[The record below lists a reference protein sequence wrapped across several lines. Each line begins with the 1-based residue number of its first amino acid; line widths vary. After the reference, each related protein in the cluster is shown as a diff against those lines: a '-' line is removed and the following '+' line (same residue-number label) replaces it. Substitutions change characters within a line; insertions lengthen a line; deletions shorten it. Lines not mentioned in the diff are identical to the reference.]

1 VVSVRATGPRFG
13 LGLFAPRDDQL
24 TGPAALLA
32 RAMGMKKP
40 AARLLALV
48 VAAATAMS
56 PLAAQRTDAAVVLTV
71 TPLTWNVIGL
81 DSNSPASGPNRFPV
95 GARVCVTAGS
105 TTASAVTADFVW
117 DSSNPYIALRPGSL
131 ATIDLGSIS
140 AGSCA
145 DAYFEFEVTRTAA
158 AYDTTRSYHITA
170 TDSVSGA
177 TASTPRPRE
186 LYVEHLISQSRNGI
200 ESIKLNGVSIPAGGS
215 MTLVVGNT
223 YTIELAGHTATQGY
237 NQLESFINFPN
248 TIFQTLAVSTT
259 YTSNTSPYVASP
271 NDKLYADAC
280 LWENDPNSPNYRSC
294 VGGDGKA
301 GGTVVT
307 TYTVKIISG
316 AGSSQT
322 LSSLLYDF
330 SGSSYHYNA
339 DFGVGFRTANIV
351 APASVTISKTFTPK
365 AISPGGTSTLT
376 FTLSNPTTD
385 SFTGVHF
392 ADTFPA
398 GMSVAGTPGIAY
410 SGCGSGAFSPV
421 PVAGDTSV
429 AFSNA
434 TLAPNGVCTITVDVT
449 APAGTYD
456 NTTGHLFINTSID
469 TGNVGQDTLVAS
481 AAPACIPGQTLATWT
496 MPASGQG
503 SGGPPPP
510 FTTRAANVASATA
523 STSAGMTNSI
533 VSGEGNPPN
542 AWAGQGFEKT
552 GTPDGDTGPYFQFAV
567 DTSQYTGAAISLDF
581 KRDPNWGGG
590 SSDTPTMYLYSS
602 ATGSAGSFTLIATAS
617 SLTTGWQSTGNTA
630 AAATGSG
637 ATYFR
642 INARG
647 TNSVASSQLFLDNVA
662 VSGCGVPAPSPT
674 ITKSFAPDPIV
685 LGATST
691 LTFTIANTA
700 VGSRALTGV
709 AFSDVLPAGLSIAGS
724 SSAPCG
730 GTVTTTAATRA
741 IALTG
746 GQISAGGSCTFGV
759 AVTGSAEGH
768 YDNVTGFISSTEG
781 GTSTSYATD
790 SLTVIAPPELGKS
803 FSPTSI
809 LTGGTSALAFTITN
823 PNRQTA
829 LSGIGFNDTLPAG
842 LTVASS
848 GPTSTCGGSLTTTA
862 PDSISFSG
870 GSLAANGTCTFSA
883 TVTGATAGSKV
894 NSTSAVTS
902 TEGGTGNA
910 ATATLV
916 VSDAVAFIDLNKQVS
931 SDGINWFKFVGVP
944 VGGPVYYRFSVYNG
958 GDIPFTSISV
968 GDPTPIACT
977 WTGTAYPPLA
987 QGETAVCVTG
997 PIAAISGLHANTAT
1011 ATGTYA
1017 TGTTTSSPSTATYG
1031 TTELTIAK
1039 SAAESFFTA
1048 AGNVLH
1054 YSYLVTNSGF
1064 APLLGPVTVADDKAT
1079 DEACP
1084 GVGTVGDLDNYLDPG
1099 ESIPCTATYTVQPA
1113 DVTAGSVT
1121 NTASATVGG
1130 VTSGT
1135 STRTVGLAA
1144 LTIGKTANPTS
1155 TSTTGP
1161 ISYTITVTNTGTVD
1175 LTGVVLGDPL
1185 TAGASLVSGD
1195 TTDPGVLDVGEVWI
1209 YGATYTVTAAD
1220 LTAGTPIVNTAT
1232 VDTDQTAPASASATT
1247 TISQGPA
1254 LAVAKSSTTAS
1265 ITAAGQVVPYTFS
1278 LTNTGNVS
1286 LTAISVS
1293 DPACDAAP
1301 AYVSGDTNSDS
1312 TLGTSE
1318 TWTYACDRTVTQ
1330 AELNAGG
1337 NLSNTVT
1344 ADAAESAPATDT
1356 LDIPIVQSP
1365 ALTIA
1370 KSFTSGDRYAAVG
1383 DVITYEYRVLNSGN
1397 VTVGGPITVTDD
1409 RTSVACP
1416 ATSSLDPGATV
1427 TCTAAY
1433 SITQDD
1439 LSAGSVTNI
1448 ATATGVFGGGQV
1460 ASATVSASARSA
1472 ASPPLPPSSAFDPLR
1487 DLGGGLSAIGAWLLL
1502 VAALTTVAFLLVP
1515 ALGRGRNRR

>member
-1 VVSVRATGPRFG
+1 
-13 LGLFAPRDDQL
+13 
-24 TGPAALLA
+24 
-32 RAMGMKKP
+32 MKKT
-40 AARLLALV
+40 AARLLALL

-81 DSNSPASGPNRFPV
+81 DSNSPASGPNRFPI

-145 DAYFEFEVTRTAA
+145 DAYFEVEVTRTAA
-158 AYDTTRSYHITA
+158 AYDTTRSFHITA

-177 TASTPRPRE
+177 TASTPQPRE

-200 ESIKLNGVSIPAGGS
+200 TSIKLNGVSIPAGGS

-259 YTSNTSPYVASP
+259 YTSDTSPYVTSP

-351 APASVTISKTFTPK
+351 APGSVTISKTFTPK
-365 AISPGGTSTLT
+365 AISPGGTSTVT
-376 FTLSNPTTD
+376 FVLSNPTTD
-385 SFTGVHF
+385 SFTGVNF
-392 ADTFPA
+392 TDAFPA
-398 GMSVAGTPGIAY
+398 GMTVAGTPGIAY

-421 PVAGDTSV
+421 PVTGDSSV
-429 AFSNA
+429 AFSNG
-434 TLAPNGVCTITVDVT
+434 TLAPNGACTINVIVT

-469 TGNVGQDTLVAS
+469 TGNFGEDTLVAT
-481 AAPACIPGQTLATWT
+481 AAPACLPGQTLATWT

-523 STSAGMTNSI
+523 STSSGMTNSI
-533 VSGEGNPPN
+533 VSAQGNPPN

-552 GTPDGDTGPYFQFAV
+552 GTPDGDTAPYFQFAV
-567 DTSQYTGAAISLDF
+567 DTSQYTGVGISLDF
-581 KRDPNWGGG
+581 KRDTNWGGG
-590 SSDTPTMYLYSS
+590 ASDTPTMYVYSS
-602 ATGSAGSFTLIATAS
+602 TTGSAGSFSLIATTS
-617 SLTTGWQSTGNTA
+617 SLTSSWQSTGNTS

-637 ATYFR
+637 TTYFR

-647 TNSVASSQLFLDNVA
+647 TNSVSSSQIFLDNVA
-662 VSGCGVPAPSPT
+662 FTGCAEPAPSPT

-691 LTFTIANTA
+691 LTFTIANSA
-700 VGSRALTGV
+700 PGSRALTGV
-709 AFSDVLPAGLSIAGS
+709 AFSDVLPAGLSIADS
-724 SSAPCG
+724 SSAHCG
-730 GTVTTTAATRA
+730 GTVTTTAATRT

-746 GQISAGGSCTFGV
+746 GQLSIGGSCTFGV
-759 AVTGSAEGH
+759 AITGTAAGQ

-790 SLTVIAPPELGKS
+790 SLTVIAPPEIGKA

-809 LTGGTSALAFTITN
+809 LTGDTSTLAFTISD
-823 PNRQTA
+823 PNRLTA
-829 LSGIGFNDTLPAG
+829 LSGIAFSDTLPAG
-842 LTVASS
+842 VTLVSS
-848 GPTSTCGGSLTTTA
+848 GPTPTCGGSLTTTA

-870 GSLAANGTCTFSA
+870 GSLAANGACTFSV

-910 ATATLV
+910 ATASLV
-916 VSDAVAFIDLNKQVS
+916 VSDPVAVIDLNKQVS
-931 SDGINWFKFVGVP
+931 TNGINWFKFVGVP

-958 GDIPFTSISV
+958 GDVPFTSISV
-968 GDPTPIACT
+968 ADPSPIACS
-977 WTGTAYPPLA
+977 WTGTVYPPLA
-987 QGETAVCVTG
+987 PGETAVCVTG
-997 PIAAISGLHANTAT
+997 PIAAVSGLHANTAT

-1039 SAAESFFTA
+1039 SAAESYFTA

-1064 APLLGPVTVADDKAT
+1064 APLLGPVTVADDKAS
-1079 DEACP
+1079 DEGCP

-1099 ESIPCTATYTVQPA
+1099 ESITCTATYTVQPA

-1130 VTSGT
+1130 VTSST
-1135 STRTVGLAA
+1135 STKTVGLAA
-1144 LTIGKTANPTS
+1144 LTIAKSADPTS

-1195 TTDPGVLDVGEVWI
+1195 TTDPGVLDVGEVWV
-1209 YGATYTVTAAD
+1209 YGATYTVTPAD

-1232 VDTDQTAPASASATT
+1232 VDTDQTAPAGASART

-1254 LAVAKSSTTAS
+1254 LAVAKSSTTTS
-1265 ITAAGQVVPYTFS
+1265 ITVAGQVVPYTFTV
-1278 LTNTGNVS
+1278 TNTGNVS
-1286 LTAISVS
+1286 LTAITVS

-1301 AYVSGDTNSDS
+1301 GYVSGDTNTDT
-1312 TLGTSE
+1312 TLQTSE
-1318 TWTYACDRTVTQ
+1318 TWTYTCDRTVTQ
-1330 AELNAGG
+1330 AQINAGG
-1337 NLSNTVT
+1337 TLSNTVT
-1344 ADAAESAPATDT
+1344 ADSAESVPATDT
-1356 LDIPIVQSP
+1356 LDIPIIQSP

-1370 KSFTSGDRYAAVG
+1370 KTITSGARYAAVG

-1397 VTVGGPITVTDD
+1397 VTVDGPITVTDD
-1409 RTSVACP
+1409 RTSVTCP
-1416 ATSSLDPGATV
+1416 ATSSLDPGPTV

-1433 SITQDD
+1433 SITQND
-1439 LSAGSVTNI
+1439 LSAGSVTNT
-1448 ATATGVFGGGQV
+1448 ATATGIFGGGQV

-1472 ASPPLPPSSAFDPLR
+1472 ASPPLPPSNAFDPLR
-1487 DLGGGLSAIGAWLLL
+1487 DLGGGLSGIGAWLLL

-1515 ALGRGRNRR
+1515 ALGRRRTRR

>member
-1 VVSVRATGPRFG
+1 MVNVRASGP
-13 LGLFAPRDDQL
+13 L
-24 TGPAALLA
+24 TGPAASLA
-32 RAMGMKKP
+32 WAKGMKKT
-40 AARLLALV
+40 AARLLALLLGV
-48 VAAATAMS
+48 ATAIS
-56 PLAAQRTDAAVVLTV
+56 PLAAQQADAAVVLTV

-145 DAYFEFEVTRTAA
+145 DAYFEVEVTRTAA

-170 TDSVSGA
+170 TDAASGA
-177 TASTPRPRE
+177 TASTPQPRE

-200 ESIKLNGVSIPAGGS
+200 TSIKLNGVSIPAGGS
-215 MTLVVGNT
+215 MTLMVGNT
-223 YTIELAGHTATQGY
+223 YTIELAGYTATQGY
-237 NQLESFINFPN
+237 NQLEEFINFPN

-259 YTSNTSPYVASP
+259 YSSDSSPYVTSP
-271 NDKLYADAC
+271 NDKLYANAC

-301 GGTVVT
+301 GGTVIT

-351 APASVTISKTFTPK
+351 GPSSITISKTFTPK

-376 FTLSNPTTD
+376 FTLSNPTTE
-385 SFTGVHF
+385 SFTGVNF
-392 ADTFPA
+392 TDTFPA
-398 GMSVAGTPGIAY
+398 GVKVASTPGVAY
-410 SGCGSGAFSPV
+410 SGCGTGAISPV
-421 PVAGDTSV
+421 PVPDATSV
-429 AFSNA
+429 AFSNG
-434 TLAPNGVCTITVDVT
+434 TLAPNGVCTITVNVT

-456 NTTGHLFINTSID
+456 NTTSHLFINTSID
-469 TGNVGQDTLVAS
+469 TGNVGQDTLVAT
-481 AAPACIPGQTLATWT
+481 AAPACIPGQSLATWT

-523 STSAGMTNSI
+523 YTSAGMTNSI
-533 VSGEGNPPN
+533 VSAQGNPPN
-542 AWAGQGFEKT
+542 AWAGQGFPRT
-552 GTPDGDTGPYFQFAV
+552 GTPGGDTVPYLEFAL
-567 DTSQYTGAAISLDF
+567 DTSQYSGVGISLDF
-581 KRDPNWGGG
+581 RRDTNWGGG
-590 SSDTPTMYLYSS
+590 ASDTPTLYLYSS
-602 ATGSAGSFTLIATAS
+602 TTGSAGSFSLIATTS
-617 SLTTGWQSTGNTA
+617 SLTSSWQSTGNTP

-637 ATYFR
+637 TTYFR

-647 TNSVASSQLFLDNVA
+647 TNSVSASQLFLDNIV
-662 VSGCGVPAPSPT
+662 VTGCGIPAPSPT
-674 ITKSFAPDPIV
+674 ITKSFASDPIV

-700 VGSRALTGV
+700 AGSQALTGV
-709 AFSDVLPAGLSIAGS
+709 AFSDVLPTGLSIADS
-724 SSAPCG
+724 SSAHCG
-730 GTVTTTAATRA
+730 GTVTTTAATRT

-746 GQISAGGSCTFGV
+746 GQLSAGSSCTFSV
-759 AVTGSAEGH
+759 AVTGSAEGQ
-768 YDNVTGFISSTEG
+768 YDNVTGFIASAEG

-790 SLTVIAPPELGKS
+790 SLTVIAPPEVGKA
-803 FSPTSI
+803 FLPTSI
-809 LTGGTSALAFTITN
+809 LTGDTSTLAFTITN
-823 PNRQTA
+823 PNRLIA
-829 LSGIGFNDTLPAG
+829 LSGIGFSDTLPAG
-842 LTVASS
+842 VTLASS
-848 GPTSTCGGSLTTTA
+848 GPTPTCGGSLTTTA
-862 PDSISFSG
+862 PGTLLFTG
-870 GSLAANGTCTFSA
+870 GSLAANAACTFSV
-883 TVTGATAGSKV
+883 TVTGATSGSKI
-894 NSTSAVTS
+894 NTTSAVTS
-902 TEGGTGNA
+902 IEGGDGNA

-916 VSDAVAFIDLNKQVS
+916 VSDPIAVIDLNKQVS
-931 SDGINWFKFVGVP
+931 TDGINWFKFVGVP
-944 VGGPVYYRFSVYNG
+944 VDGPVYYRFLVYNG

-968 GDPTPIACT
+968 SDPTPIACT
-977 WTGTAYPPLA
+977 WTGTVYPPLA
-987 QGETAVCVTG
+987 PGETAVCVTG
-997 PIAAISGLHANTAT
+997 PIAAVSGSHANTAT
-1011 ATGTYA
+1011 ATGIHT
-1017 TGTTTSSPSTATYG
+1017 TGTATSPPSTATYG

-1039 SAAESFFTA
+1039 NAAESYFTV

-1064 APLLGPVTVADDKAT
+1064 APLLGPVTVADDKAS
-1079 DEACP
+1079 DETCP
-1084 GVGTVGDLDNYLDPG
+1084 GLGTVGDLDNFLDPG
-1099 ESIPCTATYTVQPA
+1099 ESITCTATFTVQPA
-1113 DVTAGSVT
+1113 DLTAGFVT
-1121 NTASATVGG
+1121 NTASAIVGG
-1130 VTSGT
+1130 ATSST
-1135 STRTVGLAA
+1135 SIVTVGLAA
-1144 LTIGKTANPTS
+1144 LTIAKSADPTS

-1161 ISYTITVTNTGTVD
+1161 ISYTITVTNTGNVD
-1175 LTGVVLGDPL
+1175 LTGVVLTDPL

-1195 TTDPGVLDVGEVWI
+1195 TTNPGVLDVGEIWI
-1209 YGATYTVTAAD
+1209 YSASYTVTPAD
-1220 LTAGTPIVNTAT
+1220 LTAGTPIVNSATA
-1232 VDTDQTAPASASATT
+1232 DTDQTGPASASATT

-1254 LAVAKSSTTAS
+1254 LEVAKSSTTTS
-1265 ITAAGQVVPYTFS
+1265 ITVAGQAVPYTFI

-1286 LTAISVS
+1286 LTGITVS

-1301 AYVSGDTNSDS
+1301 GYASGDTNTDDS
-1312 TLGTSE
+1312 LQTSE
-1318 TWTYACDRTVTQ
+1318 IWTYTCDRTMTQ
-1330 AELNAGG
+1330 AQINAGG
-1337 NLSNTVT
+1337 DLSNTVT
-1344 ADAAESAPATDT
+1344 ADSAETLPSTDT
-1356 LDIPIVQSP
+1356 LDIAIAQSP

-1370 KSFTSGDRYAAVG
+1370 KTITSGARYAAVG

-1397 VTVGGPITVTDD
+1397 VTVDGPITVTDD
-1409 RTSVACP
+1409 RTSVTCP

-1439 LSAGSVTNI
+1439 LDAGSVTNT
-1448 ATATGVFGGGQV
+1448 ATATGIFGGGQV

-1472 ASPPLPPSSAFDPLR
+1472 VSPTLPPSNAFDQLR
-1487 DLGGGLSAIGAWLLL
+1487 DLGGGLSGIAAWLLL

-1515 ALGRGRNRR
+1515 ARGRRRTRR

>member
-1 VVSVRATGPRFG
+1 MKT
-13 LGLFAPRDDQL
+13 
-24 TGPAALLA
+24 AAC
-32 RAMGMKKP
+32 
-40 AARLLALV
+40 LLALLV
-48 VAAATAMS
+48 GAATAIS
-56 PLAAQRTDAAVVLTV
+56 PLAAQRADAAVVLTV

-81 DSNSPASGPNRFPV
+81 DSNNPASGPNRFPV

-105 TTASAVTADFVW
+105 TTAGAVTADFVW

-140 AGSCA
+140 AGSCV
-145 DAYFEFEVTRTAA
+145 DAYFEVEVTRTAS

-170 TDSVSGA
+170 TDTSSGA
-177 TASTPRPRE
+177 TASTPQPRE

-200 ESIKLNGVSIPAGGS
+200 TSIKLNGVSIPAGGS

-223 YTIELAGHTATQGY
+223 YTIELAGYTATQGY

-259 YTSNTSPYVASP
+259 YSSDSSPFVTSP

-339 DFGVGFRTANIV
+339 DYGVGFRTANIV
-351 APASVTISKTFTPK
+351 GPSSITISKTFTPK

-376 FTLSNPTTD
+376 FTLSNPTTE
-385 SFTGVHF
+385 SFTGVNF
-392 ADTFPA
+392 TDTFPA
-398 GMSVAGTPGIAY
+398 GMTVAGTPGIAY
-410 SGCGSGAFSPV
+410 SGCGPGALSPV

-429 AFSNA
+429 AFSNG
-434 TLAPNGVCTITVDVT
+434 TLAPNGVCTITVNVT

-469 TGNVGQDTLVAS
+469 TGNFGEDTLVAS

-523 STSAGMTNSI
+523 STSSGMNNSI
-533 VSGEGNPPN
+533 VSAEGNPPYS
-542 AWAGQGFEKT
+542 WAGQGFEKT
-552 GTPDGDTGPYFQFAV
+552 GTPDGDTAPYFQFAI
-567 DTSQYTGAAISLDF
+567 DTSQYTGVGISLDF
-581 KRDPNWGGG
+581 KRDTNWGGG
-590 SSDTPTMYLYSS
+590 SSDTPTMYVYSS
-602 ATGSAGSFTLIATAS
+602 TTGSAGSFSLIATTS
-617 SLTTGWQSTGNTA
+617 SLTSAWQSMANA
-630 AAATGSG
+630 SAAATGSG
-637 ATYFR
+637 TTYFR

-647 TNSVASSQLFLDNVA
+647 TNSVSASQLFLDNVA
-662 VSGCGVPAPSPT
+662 FSGCGVPAPSPT

-700 VGSRALTGV
+700 AGSLALTGV
-709 AFSDVLPAGLSIAGS
+709 AFTDVLPSGLSVADS
-724 SSAPCG
+724 SSAHCG
-730 GTVTTTAATRA
+730 GTVTTTAATRT
-741 IALTG
+741 IALTS
-746 GQISAGGSCTFGV
+746 GQLSAGGSCTFGV
-759 AVTGSAEGH
+759 AITGTAEGQ

-790 SLTVIAPPELGKS
+790 SLTVIAPPEIGKA

-809 LTGGTSALAFTITN
+809 LTGDTSTLAFTISN
-823 PNRQTA
+823 PNRLTA
-829 LSGIGFNDTLPAG
+829 LSGIGFSDTLPAG
-842 LTVASS
+842 VMLASS
-848 GPTSTCGGSLTTTA
+848 GPTATCGGSLTTTA

-870 GSLAANGTCTFSA
+870 GSLAANGTCTFSI
-883 TVTGATAGSKV
+883 TVTGATPGSKV

-916 VSDAVAFIDLNKQVS
+916 VSDPVAVIDLNKQVS

-958 GDIPFTSISV
+958 GDIPFTNISV
-968 GDPTPIACT
+968 SDPTPIACT
-977 WTGTAYPPLA
+977 WTGTTYPPLA
-987 QGETAVCVTG
+987 PGETAVCVTG
-997 PIAAISGLHANTAT
+997 PIAAVSGSDANTAT

-1017 TGTTTSSPSTATYG
+1017 TGTATSSPSTATYA
-1031 TTELTIAK
+1031 TTDLTIDK
-1039 SAAESFFTA
+1039 NAAESFFTA
-1048 AGNVLH
+1048 AGDVLH

-1064 APLLGPVTVADDKAT
+1064 APLLGPVTVADDKAS

-1084 GVGTVGDLDNYLDPG
+1084 AVSTVGDLDNFLDPG
-1099 ESIPCTATYTVQPA
+1099 ESITCTSTYTVQPA
-1113 DVTAGSVT
+1113 DVTAGFVT

-1130 VTSGT
+1130 TTS
-1135 STRTVGLAA
+1135 SPAIETVGLAA
-1144 LTIGKTANPTS
+1144 LTIAKAADPTS

-1161 ISYTITVTNTGTVD
+1161 ISYTITVTNTGSVD
-1175 LTGVVLGDPL
+1175 LTGVVLSDPL

-1195 TTDPGVLDVGEVWI
+1195 TTNPGVLDVGEIWT
-1209 YGATYTVTAAD
+1209 YGATYTVTPAD
-1220 LTAGTPIVNTAT
+1220 LTAGSPIVNSAT
-1232 VDTDQTAPASASATT
+1232 VDTDQTDPASASATT

-1254 LAVAKSSTTAS
+1254 LEVAKSSTTTS

-1286 LTAISVS
+1286 LTGISVS

-1301 AYVSGDTNSDS
+1301 AYVSGDTNTDD
-1312 TLGTSE
+1312 TLQTSE

-1330 AELNAGG
+1330 AELDAGG
-1337 NLSNTVT
+1337 DLSNTVS
-1344 ADAAESAPATDT
+1344 ADSAESAPATDS
-1356 LDIPIVQSP
+1356 LDIPIAQNP

-1370 KSFTSGDRYAAVG
+1370 KSITSGAQYAAVG
-1383 DVITYEYRVLNSGN
+1383 DVITYEYLVLNSGN
-1397 VTVGGPITVTDD
+1397 VTVDGPITVTDD
-1409 RTSVACP
+1409 RTSVTCP
-1416 ATSSLDPGATV
+1416 ATSSLDPGTAI

-1433 SITQDD
+1433 TITQDD
-1439 LSAGSVTNI
+1439 LDAGSVTNS
-1448 ATATGVFGGGQV
+1448 ATATGTFAGGQV

-1472 ASPPLPPSSAFDPLR
+1472 VSPTIPPTNAFDQLR
-1487 DLGGGLSAIGAWLLL
+1487 DLTGGPSGIVAWLLL
-1502 VAALTTVAFLLVP
+1502 VAALTTAAFLLVL
-1515 ALGRGRNRR
+1515 ARGGRRTRR

>member
-1 VVSVRATGPRFG
+1 
-13 LGLFAPRDDQL
+13 
-24 TGPAALLA
+24 
-32 RAMGMKKP
+32 MKKT
-40 AARLLALV
+40 AACLLALFV
-48 VAAATAMS
+48 GAATAMS
-56 PLAAQRTDAAVVLTV
+56 PLAAQRTDAAVALTV

-95 GARVCVTAGS
+95 GARVCATGS
-105 TTASAVTADFVW
+105 TTAGAVTATFVW
-117 DSSNPYIALRPGSL
+117 DSSNPFIALRPGSL

-140 AGSCA
+140 AGTCA
-145 DAYFEFEVTRTAA
+145 DAYFEVEVTRTAA

-170 TDSVSGA
+170 ADSVSGA
-177 TASTPRPRE
+177 TATTPQPRE

-200 ESIKLNGVSIPAGGS
+200 TSIKLNGVSIPAGGS

-223 YTIELAGHTATQGY
+223 YTIELAGYTATQGY

-259 YTSNTSPYVASP
+259 YSSDSSPYVSSP
-271 NDKLYADAC
+271 NDKLYSDAC

-316 AGSSQT
+316 AGTSQT

-351 APASVTISKTFTPK
+351 GPESVTISKTFTPK

-385 SFTGVHF
+385 SFTGVNF
-392 ADTFPA
+392 TDTFPA
-398 GMSVAGTPGIAY
+398 GMTVAATPGVAY

-421 PVAGDTSV
+421 PVTGATSV
-429 AFSNA
+429 AFSNG
-434 TLAPNGVCTITVDVT
+434 TLAPNGVCTIAVNVT

-456 NTTGHLFINTSID
+456 NATSHLFINTSID

-481 AAPACIPGQTLATWT
+481 AAPACLPGQTLATWT

-510 FTTRAANVASATA
+510 FTTRAANVASAIA

-542 AWAGQGFEKT
+542 AWAGQGFQRT
-552 GTPDGDTGPYFQFAV
+552 GTPDGDTAPYFEFAI
-567 DTSQYTGAAISLDF
+567 DTSQYTGVGIALDF
-581 KRDPNWGGG
+581 KRDTNWGGG
-590 SSDTPTMYLYSS
+590 ASDTPTMYVYSS
-602 ATGSAGSFTLIATAS
+602 TTGSAGSFNLIATTS
-617 SLTTGWQSTGNTA
+617 SLTSSWQSMANTS

-637 ATYFR
+637 TTYFR

-647 TNSVASSQLFLDNVA
+647 TNSVASSQLFLDNV
-662 VSGCGVPAPSPT
+662 VFSGCAVPAPSPT
-674 ITKSFAPDPIV
+674 ISKSFVPDPIV
-685 LGATST
+685 LGATPT
-691 LTFTIANTA
+691 LTFTITNTA
-700 VGSRALTGV
+700 AGSLALTGV
-709 AFSDVLPAGLSIAGS
+709 AFSDVLPAGLSIADS
-724 SSAPCG
+724 SSAHCG
-730 GTVTTTAATRA
+730 GTVTTTAATLT

-746 GQISAGGSCTFGV
+746 GQLSAGGSCTFGV
-759 AVTGSAEGH
+759 VVTGSAEGQ
-768 YDNVTGFISSTEG
+768 YDNVSGFVSSTEG

-790 SLTVIAPPELGKS
+790 SLTVIAPPELGKA

-809 LTGGTSALAFTITN
+809 LTGDTSALAFTITN
-823 PNRQTA
+823 PNRLTA
-829 LSGIGFNDTLPAG
+829 LSGIGFSDTLPAG
-842 LTVASS
+842 VTLASS
-848 GPTSTCGGSLTTTA
+848 GPTPTCGGSLTTTA

-870 GSLAANGTCTFSA
+870 GSLAANGNCTFSV
-883 TVTGATAGSKV
+883 TVTGTTAGSKI
-894 NSTSAVTS
+894 NTTTAVTS

-910 ATATLV
+910 AIATLV
-916 VSDAVAFIDLNKQVS
+916 VSDPVVVIDLNKQVS

-944 VGGPVYYRFSVYNG
+944 VGSPVYYRFSVYNG
-958 GDIPFTSISV
+958 GDIPLTSISV
-968 GDPTPIACT
+968 ADPTPIACT
-977 WTGTAYPPLA
+977 WSGTVYPPLA
-987 QGETAVCVTG
+987 PGETAVCVTG
-997 PIAAISGLHANTAT
+997 PIAAVSGLHANTAT
-1011 ATGTYA
+1011 ADGTYA
-1017 TGTTTSSPSTATYG
+1017 TGTATSSPSTATYG

-1039 SAAESFFTA
+1039 SAAESSFTA
-1048 AGNVLH
+1048 AGDILH

-1064 APLLGPVTVADDKAT
+1064 APLPGPVTVADDRAT
-1079 DEACP
+1079 DEICP
-1084 GVGTVGDLDNYLDPG
+1084 AVSTVGDLDTFLDPG
-1099 ESIPCTATYTVQPA
+1099 ESLTCTATYTVQPA
-1113 DVTAGSVT
+1113 DVTAGAVT

-1135 STRTVGLAA
+1135 ASATVGLAA
-1144 LTIGKTANPTS
+1144 LTIAKTADPTS
-1155 TSTTGP
+1155 TGTTGP

-1175 LTGVVLGDPL
+1175 LTGVVLTDPL
-1185 TAGASLVSGD
+1185 TSGASLVSGD
-1195 TTDPGVLDVGEVWI
+1195 TTNPGVLDVGEIWI
-1209 YGATYTVTAAD
+1209 YGATYTVTPAD

-1232 VDTDQTAPASASATT
+1232 VDTDQTGPASASATT

-1254 LAVAKSSTTAS
+1254 LAVAKSSTTTS
-1265 ITAAGQVVPYTFS
+1265 ITAAGQVVPYTFTV
-1278 LTNTGNVS
+1278 TNTGNVS
-1286 LTAISVS
+1286 LTAITVS

-1301 AYVSGDTNSDS
+1301 TYVSGDTNTDT
-1312 TLGTSE
+1312 TLQTSE
-1318 TWTYACDRTVTQ
+1318 TWTYTCDRTVTQ
-1330 AELNAGG
+1330 AQINAGG

-1344 ADAAESAPATDT
+1344 ADSAESAPATDT
-1356 LDIPIVQSP
+1356 LDIAIVQNP
-1365 ALTIA
+1365 ALTIT
-1370 KSFTSGDRYAAVG
+1370 KTITSGGQFGAVG

-1397 VTVGGPITVTDD
+1397 VTIDGPITVTDD
-1409 RTSVACP
+1409 RTSVTCP

-1433 SITQDD
+1433 STTQDD
-1439 LSAGSVTNI
+1439 LDAGSVTNT
-1448 ATATGVFGGGQV
+1448 ATATGFFGGAQL

-1472 ASPPLPPSSAFDPLR
+1472 VSPTVPPTNTFDPLR
-1487 DLGGGLSAIGAWLLL
+1487 DLGGGLAGIGAWVLL
-1502 VAALTTVAFLLVP
+1502 VAAFATMAFLVS
-1515 ALGRGRNRR
+1515 GRGRHRPRR